1 MHRATQQPREN
12 CPISTLQTL
21 DLEAAFS
28 SSLCTGPFLYYFAS
42 ATPAAAAAS
51 VRRFIKFLYAT
62 AAAPKLSTRD
72 NRNRRFPV
80 APTFD
85 CELLKWVTGGESLS
99 EYIFSELPQIAD
111 VVRSRFTIR
120 RTHSYCGLR
129 VLGPSNSMLSGGPTT
144 PQDYPEKSGF
154 ARRREREC
162 GHRRHW
168 ADTTRRPAHA
178 HLHH

>member
-1 MHRATQQPREN
+1 MSTFRNSFGAALSIPDVWPR
-12 CPISTLQTL
+12 PSF
-21 DLEAAFS
+21 DR
-28 SSLCTGPFLYYFAS
+28 GP
-42 ATPAAAAAS
+42 
-51 VRRFIKFLYAT
+51 
-62 AAAPKLSTRD
+62 
-72 NRNRRFPV
+72 
-80 APTFD
+80 
-85 CELLKWVTGGESLS
+85 EWVTGGKSLS

-168 ADTTRRPAHA
+168 GRHNQETHPCASTSSAVTESPCAASRR
-178 HLHH
+178 LQ